1 MLLDW
6 IPLIKKIQ
14 PNLSSR
20 LAWPAI
26 ANRKELYYIED
37 IFQATVKEATV
48 NTIVVAE
55 IACWFFI
62 GECIGKG
69 SLVGYQV

>member
-1 MLLDW
+1 MLLDTFN
-6 IPLIKKIQ
+6 KKNQ
-14 PNLSSR
+14 PIMSSR

-26 ANRKELYYIED
+26 ANISELYYIED